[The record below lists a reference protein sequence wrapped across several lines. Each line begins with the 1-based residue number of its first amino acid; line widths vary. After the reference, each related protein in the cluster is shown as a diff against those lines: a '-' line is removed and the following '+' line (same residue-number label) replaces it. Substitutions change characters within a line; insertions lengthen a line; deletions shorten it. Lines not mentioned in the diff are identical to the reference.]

1 MGALPLREKRGT
13 LGWQAECCFHK
24 LREKK
29 GDQSGSMCRKLMNY
43 SAADADSL
51 QEAERR
57 CIVRLRYWCVSHV
70 HYNRQRRHLSFHPL
84 YEECPDMEVLE
95 LQKGSDDDR
104 PVLVLSDAELDAMEA
119 EAAAPARRRRRAA

>member
-1 MGALPLREKRGT
+1 MFP
-13 LGWQAECCFHK
+13 QARLQQHAPETCE
-24 LREKK
+24 L
-29 GDQSGSMCRKLMNY
+29 SI
-43 SAADADSL
+43 ADADSL
-51 QEAERR
+51 REAERH
-57 CIVRLRYWCVSHV
+57 CSVRLRYWCVSHF